1 MGAHTSRTLEVLY
14 PYSRKSLLESHFW
27 NLGSSSFEEKK
38 PKSSLT
44 VVDYITFNQ
53 KTNYIYCAEY
63 FFNGTN
69 SVVSQKYP
77 TAFLNSFFTFATL
90 CVSPDFAILSTYRAL
105 AAPKDTKVGK
115 MKSYFFS
122 S

>member
-69 SVVSQKYP
+69 SVVSQKIP
-77 TAFLNSFFTFATL
+77 HSISQFLFYFRNFVCVTGLCHTLYIQSSGGPKRHKSWKNEKLFFL
-90 CVSPDFAILSTYRAL
+90 
-105 AAPKDTKVGK
+105 
-115 MKSYFFS
+115 
-122 S
+122 